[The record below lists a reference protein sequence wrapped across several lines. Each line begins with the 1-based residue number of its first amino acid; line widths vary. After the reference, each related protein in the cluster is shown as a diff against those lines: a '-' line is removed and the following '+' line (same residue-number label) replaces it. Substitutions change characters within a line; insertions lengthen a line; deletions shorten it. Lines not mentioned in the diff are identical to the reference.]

1 MICLVLTR
9 NTTEIDMTNDI
20 KNLLNDIAAIRH
32 SDAVINGMNDNRA
45 TRWTRNMGHGLTVRD
60 IAVDVFNNLGS
71 VDRWVRDAVNH
82 DENAKVVRGIEVKD
96 DGTVVEIFDTT
107 PLERQ
112 WELARLNL
120 ETVMEG
126 SGGLLSDKQHRLLK
140 SINSLMFKAE
150 AA

>member
-1 MICLVLTR
+1 
-9 NTTEIDMTNDI
+9 MTNDI

-45 TRWTRNMGHGLTVRD
+45 TRWTLKMGHGLKVRD
-60 IAVDVFNNLGS
+60 IAVNVFNNLGS

-96 DGTVVEIFDTT
+96 DGTVVEIFDTK
-107 PLERQ
+107 PLGRQ
-112 WELARLNL
+112 WELARMKL
-120 ETVMEG
+120 EAVMEG
-126 SGGLLSDKQHRLLK
+126 CGGLLSDKEHRLLK
-140 SINSLMFKAE
+140 RIKSQLFKAE

>member
-1 MICLVLTR
+1 ME
-9 NTTEIDMTNDI
+9 NAANKI
-20 KNLLNDIAAIRH
+20 KSLLNDIAAIRH
-32 SDAVINGMNDNRA
+32 SEAVINGMNDNRA
-45 TRWTRNMGHGLTVRD
+45 TRWTLKIGDDLKVRD
-60 IAVDVFNNLGS
+60 IAVGVFNDLGQ

-82 DENAKVVRGIEVKD
+82 DENAKVVRSHLVKD

-120 ETVMEG
+120 ETAMKG
-126 SGGLLSDKQHRLLK
+126 SGGLLSDKQHRLLN
-140 SINSLMFKAE
+140 SINNRIIEAE

>member
-1 MICLVLTR
+1 MENAAKKIKSLL
-9 NTTEIDMTNDI
+9 EDI
-20 KNLLNDIAAIRH
+20 EAIRH
-32 SDAVINGMNDNRA
+32 SDVVINGMNDKRA
-45 TRWTRNMGHGLTVRD
+45 TRWTLKMGHGLKVRD

-107 PLERQ
+107 PLARQ
-112 WELARLNL
+112 WELARMKL
-120 ETVMEG
+120 EAVMEG

-140 SINSLMFKAE
+140 SINSRMFKSE

>member
-1 MICLVLTR
+1 M
-9 NTTEIDMTNDI
+9 ENDI

-32 SDAVINGMNDNRA
+32 SDAVINGMNDKRA
-45 TRWTRNMGHGLTVRD
+45 TRWTLKMGHGLTVRD
-60 IAVDVFNNLGS
+60 IAVGVFNDLGQ
-71 VDRWVRDAVNH
+71 VGRWVRDAVNH
-82 DENAKVVRGIEVKD
+82 DENAKVARGIEVKD

-120 ETVMEG
+120 ETAMKG

-140 SINSLMFKAE
+140 SINNRIIEAE

>member
-1 MICLVLTR
+1 
-9 NTTEIDMTNDI
+9 
-20 KNLLNDIAAIRH
+20 
-32 SDAVINGMNDNRA
+32 
-45 TRWTRNMGHGLTVRD
+45 
-60 IAVDVFNNLGS
+60 
-71 VDRWVRDAVNH
+71 
-82 DENAKVVRGIEVKD
+82 
-96 DGTVVEIFDTT
+96 VVEIFDTT

-140 SINSLMFKAE
+140 NINSRMFKAE

>member
-1 MICLVLTR
+1 
-9 NTTEIDMTNDI
+9 MTNEI

-32 SDAVINGMNDNRA
+32 SEAVINGMNDKRA
-45 TRWTRNMGHGLTVRD
+45 TRWTLKIGDDLKVRD
-60 IAVDVFNNLGS
+60 IAVGVFNDLGQ

-82 DENAKVVRGIEVKD
+82 DENAKVVRGIDVKD
-96 DGTVVEIFDTT
+96 DGTLIEIFDTT

-120 ETVMEG
+120 EAVMTG
-126 SGGLLSDKQHRLLK
+126 SGGLLSDKQHKLLK
-140 SINSLMFKAE
+140 SINNRIIEAE

>member
-1 MICLVLTR
+1 ME
-9 NTTEIDMTNDI
+9 NAANKI
-20 KNLLNDIAAIRH
+20 KSLLNDIAAIRH
-32 SDAVINGMNDNRA
+32 SEAVINGMNDNRA
-45 TRWTRNMGHGLTVRD
+45 TRWTLKIGDDLKVRD
-60 IAVDVFNNLGS
+60 IAVGVFNDLGQ

-82 DENAKVVRGIEVKD
+82 DENAKVVRSHLVKD

-120 ETVMEG
+120 ETAMKG

-140 SINSLMFKAE
+140 SINSRIIELE

>member
-1 MICLVLTR
+1 
-9 NTTEIDMTNDI
+9 MTNDI
-20 KNLLNDIAAIRH
+20 KNILNDIAAIRH
-32 SDAVINGMNDNRA
+32 SERVIKGMEHKRPAN
-45 TRWTRNMGHGLTVRD
+45 WTRKMGDGLKVRD
-60 IAVDVFNNLGS
+60 IAVGVFNDLGQ
-71 VDRWVRDAVNH
+71 VNRWVRDAVNH

-120 ETVMEG
+120 EAVMTG

-140 SINSLMFKAE
+140 SINSRIIELE

>member
-1 MICLVLTR
+1 ME
-9 NTTEIDMTNDI
+9 NTANTI
-20 KNLLNDIAAIRH
+20 KNLLNDIAAIQH

-45 TRWTRNMGHGLTVRD
+45 TRWTLKIGGDLKVRD
-60 IAVDVFNNLGS
+60 IAVGVFNDLGQ
-71 VDRWVRDAVNH
+71 VGRWVRDAVNH
-82 DENAKVVRGIEVKD
+82 DENAKVARGIEVKD

-120 ETVMEG
+120 EAAIKG
-126 SGGLLSDKQHRLLK
+126 SGGLLSDKQHRLLE
-140 SINSLMFKAE
+140 SINNRIIEAE

>member
-1 MICLVLTR
+1 ME
-9 NTTEIDMTNDI
+9 NEANKI

-32 SDAVINGMNDNRA
+32 SDAVINGMNAKRA
-45 TRWTRNMGHGLTVRD
+45 TRWTLKMGHGLKVCD
-60 IAVDVFNNLGS
+60 IAVGVFNDLGQ

-120 ETVMEG
+120 EAVMTG

-140 SINSLMFKAE
+140 SINSRIIEAE